1 MTARELNDTKV
12 HPRIG
17 LIVAVG
23 LTWAS
28 IVGLTGCEQSRDALG
43 LNKKPP
49 DEFAVVTRAPLVIP
63 PEATLRPPRP
73 GAQRPQEY
81 QPSEQ
86 AQVALFDNVETP
98 ASDQSGGPSQAELA
112 LLRQAGAERANPNI
126 RALLRQE
133 SSAYVRRDA
142 RFVDRLM
149 FWRGAPPPDG
159 EVVDASKEAERLR
172 ENAAT
177 GQLVTEGETPVI
189 IERKSKAFLED
200 VFF

>member
-12 HPRIG
+12 RPRIG
-17 LIVAVG
+17 LIVAGG

-28 IVGLTGCEQSRDALG
+28 IVGLTGCEQGRDALG
-43 LNKKPP
+43 LNKKQP

-112 LLRQAGAERANPNI
+112 LLLQAGTERADPNI

-149 FWRGAPPPDG
+149 FWRDAPPDG

-177 GQLVTEGETPVI
+177 GQPVTEGETPVI
-189 IERKSKAFLED
+189 IERKSKALLED

>member
-1 MTARELNDTKV
+1 MMARGLNDTKV
-12 HPRIG
+12 RPRIG

-23 LTWAS
+23 LAWAS
-28 IVGLTGCEQSRDALG
+28 VVGLTGCEQGRDALG
-43 LNKKPP
+43 LNKKQP

-63 PEATLRPPRP
+63 PEATLRPPQP

-81 QPSEQ
+81 QPSQQ

-98 ASDQSGGPSQAELA
+98 ASDQSDGPSQAELA
-112 LLRQAGAERANPNI
+112 LLLQAGTERADPNI

-149 FWRGAPPPDG
+149 FWRGTPPDG

-177 GQLVTEGETPVI
+177 GHPVTEGETPVI
-189 IERKSKAFLED
+189 IERKSKALLED

>member
-1 MTARELNDTKV
+1 MMARELNDTKV
-12 HPRIG
+12 CPRIG

-43 LNKKPP
+43 LNKKQP

-112 LLRQAGAERANPNI
+112 LLLQAGTERADPNI

-133 SSAYVRRDA
+133 SSAYVRRDP

-149 FWRGAPPPDG
+149 FWRDAPPDG
-159 EVVDASKEAERLR
+159 EVVDAGKEAERLR

-177 GQLVTEGETPVI
+177 GQPVTEGETPII
-189 IERKSKAFLED
+189 IERKSKALLED